1 MANVKFT
8 DEQWCRAKEYFE
20 AGLSLSEVNART
32 EIDRAAISR
41 RAKRDGWVK
50 NNSEKQQLILD
61 AVRVEEGKSTLNQQA
76 LSVHNELV
84 NEKLRMMGLLRTFN
98 EKAVKKAT
106 QMLDKIDNA
115 QEFKFLADGVD
126 RVSITAG
133 INERHAKPT
142 QITNTTQTANFSGM
156 NDADLM
162 REAKAIRERIAH
174 VIE

>member
-1 MANVKFT
+1 MANIKFS
-8 DEQWCRAKEYFE
+8 DDQWERAKEYFE
-20 AGLSLSEVNART
+20 AGLSLSDITLRT
-32 EIDRAAISR
+32 TIDKASVSR
-41 RAKRDGWVK
+41 RAKRDGWIK
-50 NNSEKQQLILD
+50 NNDEKQQLILD
-61 AVRVEEGKSTLNQQA
+61 AVRVAEVKTTLNQQA
-76 LSVHNELV
+76 LSVHDELV

-126 RVSITAG
+126 KVSITAG

-142 QITNTTQTANFSGM
+142 QINNTTQTANFSGM
-156 NDADLM
+156 NDVDLM